1 MTRKLFQH
9 IRIFSALLS
18 ALLVVGSFVF
28 VYQKGFNS
36 GVDFAGGVMIELSN
50 LNNTKVD
57 VLKERM
63 DRKLNVNTIV
73 YYVEQNVVIKA
84 KAVQDL
90 SQQIEEMKN
99 VINNFDKTIEIR
111 KIDSVSPH
119 MTGVFIKNSIIASL
133 CALLGIFI
141 YIVIRFDLKFA
152 IAGTLALLHDT
163 IITIGLIAFTRI
175 ELNLITVTAILTII
189 GYCINDKIVVF
200 DRIRSN
206 FGLTSS
212 DNLDIVKVS
221 ILSVLVRSIM
231 TSVATTIVACSLL
244 FFGDVSIYEF
254 GVSTICGIAVGT
266 YSSLFIAPNILLLIG
281 FSRIKKVQKAKDPM
295 FYAS

>member
-1 MTRKLFQH
+1 
-9 IRIFSALLS
+9 
-18 ALLVVGSFVF
+18 LVVGSFVF

>member
-1 MTRKLFQH
+1 MTRKLFQNT
-9 IRIFSALLS
+9 RVLS
-18 ALLVVGSFVF
+18 ALISVLLIIGSFF
-28 VYQKGFNS
+28 FIYHKGFNS
-36 GVDFAGGVMIELSN
+36 GVDFAGGIMMELSN
-50 LNNTKVD
+50 PKGIDVEMLKV
-57 VLKERM
+57 RM
-63 DRKLNVNTIV
+63 DKKLNVNTIL
-73 YYVEQNVVIKA
+73 YHVEQNTVIKT

-90 SQQIEEMKN
+90 SKQIEEMKG
-99 VINNFDKTIEIR
+99 VINNFDETIEIK

-119 MTGVFIKNSIIASL
+119 MTSVFVKNSIIAGL
-133 CALLGIFI
+133 CALIGIFI
-141 YIVIRFDLKFA
+141 YIIVRFDIKFA
-152 IAGTLALLHDT
+152 IAGTLALLHDV
-163 IITIGLIAFTRI
+163 IITIGFISFTKI

-244 FFGDVSIYEF
+244 FFGDVAIYEF

-266 YSSLFIAPNILLLIG
+266 YSSLFIAPNILLVIG
-281 FSRIKKVQKAKDPM
+281 FSRMKKVQKAKDPM